1 MKLSSMWRSLLEN
14 WPIKVI
20 SLLLAISV
28 YLVISYATLDTRR
41 VEVPLH
47 VVVPVGYEATSTIPD
62 SVTLVIRTDERYIG
76 MIDPTA
82 VTAIADFSAV
92 SQDGVATVP
101 VLLEADSSFV
111 DIEVSFTSE
120 PELVKIF
127 FRRLDRP
134 KQAEE
139 QDLSGGIAL

>member
-1 MKLSSMWRSLLEN
+1 
-14 WPIKVI
+14 
-20 SLLLAISV
+20 
-28 YLVISYATLDTRR
+28 
-41 VEVPLH
+41 
-47 VVVPVGYEATSTIPD
+47 
-62 SVTLVIRTDERYIG
+62 